1 MPYYDLSVRAK
12 SSSRDRD
19 RQYLVKRA
27 LELGWDCIVWNT
39 TLGGKLSA
47 ASAAQQCRP
56 VAPVE
61 LDAMQRRDVFLHRS
75 LVKADLNLSPD
86 AEAATLHLRQLTRLS
101 ATFDDLADAQALS
114 IGNEIVRQFD
124 IIAASPGNAKVFSH
138 LCKTADIDIISLDLT
153 RRLPFQLNKKL
164 IDEAIARG
172 ICFELCYS
180 VILGSSACRKEM
192 LSSSRTL
199 VQYLR
204 GRNLIFS
211 SNADSVGQLRGP
223 ADVMNIAFSLGITA
237 EFSVHTITRNS
248 AQVVRHAACRKL
260 RYLPAEIIAGTDFQT
275 RWPELMLP
283 DLQLLLQP
291 QSSSKKRQRDQELDE
306 EEQEHEDVAEE
317 ESEPNQ
323 PNEVAVPGGI
333 EQGDGNDFLSF

>member
-1 MPYYDLSVRAK
+1 VASVL
-12 SSSRDRD
+12 
-19 RQYLVKRA
+19 Q
-27 LELGWDCIVWNT
+27 
-39 TLGGKLSA
+39 KL
-47 ASAAQQCRP
+47 
-56 VAPVE
+56 
-61 LDAMQRRDVFLHRS
+61 
-75 LVKADLNLSPD
+75 K
-86 AEAATLHLRQLTRLS
+86 LRQLNRLS
-101 ATFDDLADAQALS
+101 VTLDDLADAQSLT
-114 IGNEIVRQFD
+114 IGNEVVQMFD
-124 IIAASPGNAKVFSH
+124 VIAATPGNAKVFAY
-138 LCKTADIDIISLDLT
+138 LCKTADIDIITLDLG
-153 RRLPFQLNKKL
+153 RRIPFQLNKKL
-164 IDEAIARG
+164 IDEAVARG

-180 VILGSSACRKEM
+180 VILGSSASRKEM

-260 RYLPAEIIAGTDFQT
+260 RYLPAEIIAGADFQT

-306 EEQEHEDVAEE
+306 EEQEHEEVAEV
-317 ESEPNQ
+317 ESE
-323 PNEVAVPGGI
+323 VALPGGI
-333 EQGDGNDFLSF
+333 EQGDGDDFLSF